1 MEKIVRFALA
11 VLLLLGI
18 ASAQNIPAID
28 VFGGYSYLNFDVPS
42 SNFTTAQRLSM
53 QGWDTAVSVAVLHHL
68 AVEAD
73 FAGHRVGDCGGTTN
87 LNCDDFSF
95 MFGPRYNFGDRT
107 KKVTAFVHGLV
118 GEDRATLGNSSDT
131 ATSSTTDTSV
141 ALAGEGAWIIGW
153 AVVSEFS
160 WGRPTSSTPIT

>member
-11 VLLLLGI
+11 VVFLLGI

-28 VFGGYSYLNFDVPS
+28 VFGGFSYLNFNVPS
-42 SNFTTAQRLSM
+42 SPFTTSQSLSM
-53 QGWDTAVSVAVLHHL
+53 LGWDAAASVAVLHHL

-73 FAGHRVGDCGGTTN
+73 FAGHTVSDCGGTTG
-87 LNCDDFSF
+87 LNCSNFSY

-118 GEDRATLGNSSDT
+118 GQDRATLGNAADQ
-131 ATSSTTDTSV
+131 ATNSTTDTSV
-141 ALAGEGAWIIGW
+141 GL
-153 AVVSEFS
+153 AVVSES
-160 WGRPTSSTPIT
+160 N